1 MWEFLDRMCLTGVGE
16 WGGGK
21 AEQNN
26 AGGLVVLMTRKAI
39 SAEDW
44 VDFQGCLS
52 KDETRGEETVK

>member
-1 MWEFLDRMCLTGVGE
+1 MCLTGVGE

-39 SAEDW
+39 SAED
-44 VDFQGCLS
+44 
-52 KDETRGEETVK
+52 